1 MDSDTSF
8 NAGNKVQGTCWSKRK
23 DDADADAR
31 AFVPI
36 LSFPEVLRKDRSFTG
51 RYWKYLIIVY

>member
-51 RYWKYLIIVY
+51 RY